1 MSKTFTHKLTEDE
14 HAMLCNIL
22 DLGWPHKDDLLFQDD
37 EEELAYE
44 AVFNKVYGAEPDARK
59 EAKQ

>member
-22 DLGWPHKDDLLFQDD
+22 ELGWEYKDELLLETLD
-37 EEELAYE
+37 EEYEYE
-44 AVFNKVYGAEPDARK
+44 AVYNKVYGAEPDARK
-59 EAKQ
+59 ESK